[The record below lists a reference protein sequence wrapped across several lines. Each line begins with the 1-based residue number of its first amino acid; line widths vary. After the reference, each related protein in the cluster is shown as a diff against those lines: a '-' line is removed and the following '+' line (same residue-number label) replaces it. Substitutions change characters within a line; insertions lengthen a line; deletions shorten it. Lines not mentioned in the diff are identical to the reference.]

1 LLDFVVKAAFR
12 VRRRRVL
19 SLLSLALGEGSCY
32 RIVGSLGPHGF
43 DSCAPQNQ
51 ALEGALNNGT
61 VLLNKAGTTE
71 THCLDRAD
79 IDRGLERFASQ
90 YPTYFA
96 DFLNDNENRMI
107 ARIFLQCCQDQK

>member
-1 LLDFVVKAAFR
+1 MDFVVKAAFR

-61 VLLNKAGTTE
+61 VLLNKAGTAE

-96 DFLNDNENRMI
+96 DFLNDKENGMI